1 MLGTPFVRRMALLGS
16 ALLLI
21 TILQM
26 LPERSFNRARDAEQL
41 VTQTLRVINAS
52 GLLLSIME
60 DAETGERGFL
70 LTGEE
75 RYLQPYQSAL
85 STESQARRN
94 LRLLIADNSAQ
105 LARMDKLDA
114 LVESKLAVLSR
125 GIALYRTQG
134 RDAALALIFMGE
146 GKRSMDEI
154 RGLSRDMV
162 QEQQRL
168 LIIRTQAAVEAQDT
182 QLKWILRIGGAL
194 LILMIAV
201 AGVITERVIG
211 KHERVAVE
219 LRASEERF
227 RTFADAI
234 PQLCWTAN
242 ADGWIFWYNQRWY
255 DFTGKTPEEMKGS
268 GWQSVHNPEVLPV
281 VLEGWKKAIAAGVP
295 FEMLFPLRAADG
307 TFHPFL
313 TRVTPVRDPAGKV
326 VRWIGT
332 NTDIT
337 EQRLIEDALAEN
349 QERLRLAQEVA
360 RIGTFV
366 WNLQTGVSQLTPE
379 LEAMYG
385 LPPGGF
391 AAGHR
396 TWQDLICPED
406 RDQGERYVQQAMET
420 GSFAAE
426 WRVTWPDRTTRWLY
440 GRAWVSKD
448 ATGKPLR
455 LMGANTD
462 ITERKL
468 AELEVLR
475 VKVDLAEN
483 QERLRLAQEVARIGT
498 FVWNLQT
505 GVSQLTP
512 ELEAMYGLPPGGF
525 AAGHRTWQDLICPED
540 RDQGERYVQQAME
553 TGSFAAEWRVTWPD
567 GTTRWLYGRAWVSK
581 DDTGKPLRL
590 MGANTDVTERKL
602 AELELLRVNADLAEN
617 QERLRL
623 AQEVARIGTFVWN
636 LQTGESQLTPE
647 LEAMYGLP
655 PGGFI
660 AGRRTWQDLI
670 CPEDRDQGLR
680 HVHEVMETGSFE
692 AEWRVTWPDGAVHWL
707 FGRAWVFKDDAGK
720 PLRLLGANID
730 VTERKLAELEVSRLN
745 TELEQRVRQRT
756 LELEAS
762 NRELEAFA
770 YSVSH
775 DLRAPLRGIDGW
787 SLALLEDYSASLD
800 ESARQYLNRVR
811 SETQRMGNLIDDLL
825 QLSRVSRG
833 EMKLAQVDLTS
844 LANQIACRLRD
855 AQPQRRIEF
864 AIEPGLVGLGDARLL
879 EIALTNLLSNA
890 VKFTGTQNPALIEF
904 GKFEKDGEMAFYVR
918 DNGAGFDMAY
928 AGNLFGAFQRLHKVT
943 EFPGT
948 GIGLA
953 TVQRIVRRH
962 GGRVWADAR
971 VNRGATFGFTLGAA

>member
-1 MLGTPFVRRMALLGS
+1 MAVLGG

-21 TILQM
+21 VILAL

-41 VTQTLRVINAS
+41 VTHTLRVLNAS
-52 GLLLSIME
+52 GRLLSIME
-60 DAETGERGFL
+60 GAETGERGYL

-75 RYLQPYQSAL
+75 RYLQPYQAAL
-85 STESQARRN
+85 SSYRQASRN
-94 LRLLIADNSAQ
+94 LRDLTVDDRVQ
-105 LARMDKLDA
+105 QARIDKLDR
-114 LVESKLAVLSR
+114 LVETKLDGLRR
-125 GIALYRTQG
+125 GIALYRTKG
-134 RDAALALIFMGE
+134 RDAALALVFMGE
-146 GKRSMDEI
+146 GKLAMDEI
-154 RGLSRDMV
+154 RGLSHDME
-162 QEQQRL
+162 QEEQRL
-168 LIIRTQAAVEAQDT
+168 LVIRTQAAVESQDT

-194 LILMIAV
+194 LVILIAV

-211 KHERVAVE
+211 KHERVAVA
-219 LRASEERF
+219 LKNSEERF
-227 RTFADAI
+227 RTLADAI

-255 DFTGKTPEEMKGS
+255 DFTGKTPEEMEGW
-268 GWQSVHNPEVLPV
+268 GWQLVHDPAALPDVLA
-281 VLEGWKKAIAAGVP
+281 GWKKAIAAGEP
-295 FEMLFPLRAADG
+295 FEMVFSLRAADG
-307 TFHPFL
+307 KFHPFL
-313 TRVTPVRDPAGKV
+313 TRVMPVRDASGQV
-326 VRWIGT
+326 VRWFGT

-337 EQRLIEDALAEN
+337 GQRQVEEALAEN

-366 WNLQTGVSQLTPE
+366 WNLQTGESQLTPE

-406 RDQGERYVQQAMET
+406 RDQGVLYVQEAMEK

-426 WRVTWPDRTTRWLY
+426 WRVVWPDGTARWLF

-462 ITERKL
+462 VTERKL

-475 VKVDLAEN
+475 IKVDLAEN

-498 FVWNLQT
+498 FEWNLQT
-505 GVSQLTP
+505 GVNQLTP

-540 RDQGERYVQQAME
+540 RDQGVRYVHEAME
-553 TGSFAAEWRVTWPD
+553 KGSFAAEWRVTWPD

-623 AQEVARIGTFVWN
+623 AQQVARIGTFVWN
-636 LQTGESQLTPE
+636 LQTGESQLAPE

-655 PGGFI
+655 PGGFA

-670 CPEDRDQGLR
+670 CPEDRDQGVR

-692 AEWRVTWPDGAVHWL
+692 AEWRVIWPDGTARWL
-707 FGRAWVFKDDAGK
+707 FGRAWVFKDGAGK
-720 PLRLLGANID
+720 PLRLIGANID

-745 TELEQRVRQRT
+745 AELERRVRQRT

-787 SLALLEDYSASLD
+787 SLALLEDYSGSLD
-800 ESARQYLNRVR
+800 DKGRQYLNRVR
-811 SETQRMGNLIDDLL
+811 AETQRMGNLIDDLL

-833 EMKLAQVDLTS
+833 EMKLDQVDITA
-844 LANQIACRLRD
+844 LANRIADRLRD
-855 AQPQRRIEF
+855 AQPERSIEF
-864 AIEPGLVGLGDARLL
+864 AIEPGLVGFGDARLL

-890 VKFTGTQNPALIEF
+890 VKFTGAQNPALIEF
-904 GKFEKDGEMAFYVR
+904 GRVDKEGEMAFYVR

-971 VNRGATFGFTLGAA
+971 VNRGATFCFTLGAA

>member
-1 MLGTPFVRRMALLGS
+1 GG

-21 TILQM
+21 VILGM

-41 VTQTLRVINAS
+41 VTHTLRVINAS
-52 GLLLSIME
+52 GALLSIIE
-60 DAETGERGFL
+60 DAETGERGYL
-70 LTGEE
+70 LTGED

-85 STESQARRN
+85 SSYRQATRNRRQLTVTDSVQQARID
-94 LRLLIADNSAQ
+94 RLD
-105 LARMDKLDA
+105 RMVETKL
-114 LVESKLAVLSR
+114 EGLSG
-125 GIALYRTQG
+125 GIALYRTKG
-134 RDAALALIFMGE
+134 RDAALALVFMGE
-146 GKRSMDEI
+146 GELAMDEI
-154 RGLSRDMV
+154 RGLSHDME
-162 QEQQRL
+162 QEEQRL

-194 LILMIAV
+194 LVILIAV

-211 KHERVAVE
+211 KHERVAVA
-219 LRASEERF
+219 LRTSEERF
-227 RTFADAI
+227 RTLADAI

-242 ADGWIFWYNQRWY
+242 ADGWILWYNQRWY
-255 DFTGKTPEEMKGS
+255 DFTGKTPEEMEGW
-268 GWQSVHNPEVLPV
+268 GWQSVHDPTALPDVLA
-281 VLEGWKKAIAAGVP
+281 GWKNAIRAGEP
-295 FEMLFPLRAADG
+295 FEMVFTLRAADG
-307 TFHPFL
+307 AFHPFL
-313 TRVTPVRDPAGKV
+313 TRVMPVRDATGKV
-326 VRWIGT
+326 VRWFGT

-337 EQRLIEDALAEN
+337 GQRRTEEALAEN

-366 WNLQTGVSQLTPE
+366 WNLQTGESQLTPE

-406 RDQGERYVQQAMET
+406 RDQGVRYVHEAMEK

-426 WRVTWPDRTTRWLY
+426 WRV
-440 GRAWVSKD
+440 
-448 ATGKPLR
+448 
-455 LMGANTD
+455 
-462 ITERKL
+462 I
-468 AELEVLR
+468 
-475 VKVDLAEN
+475 
-483 QERLRLAQEVARIGT
+483 
-498 FVWNLQT
+498 
-505 GVSQLTP
+505 
-512 ELEAMYGLPPGGF
+512 
-525 AAGHRTWQDLICPED
+525 
-540 RDQGERYVQQAME
+540 
-553 TGSFAAEWRVTWPD
+553 WPD

-590 MGANTDVTERKL
+590 MGANTDVTERKV

-647 LEAMYGLP
+647 LEAMYGLV
-655 PGGFI
+655 PGGFA
-660 AGRRTWQDLI
+660 AGHRTWQDLI
-670 CPEDRDQGLR
+670 CPEDRDQGVR

-692 AEWRVTWPDGAVHWL
+692 AEWRVIWPDGTVRCL
-707 FGRAWVFKDDAGK
+707 FGRAWVFKDAAGK
-720 PLRLLGANID
+720 PLRLIGANID
-730 VTERKLAELEVSRLN
+730 VTGRKLAELEVSRLN
-745 TELEQRVRQRT
+745 AELEQGVRQRA
-756 LELEAS
+756 LELDAS

-787 SLALLEDYSASLD
+787 SLALLEDYSGSLD
-800 ESARQYLNRVR
+800 DNGRQYLNRVR
-811 SETQRMGNLIDDLL
+811 AETQRMGNLIDDLL
-825 QLSRVSRG
+825 QLSRASRG
-833 EMKLAQVDLTS
+833 EMKLDHVDITA
-844 LANQIACRLRD
+844 LANRIADRLRD
-855 AQPQRRIEF
+855 AQPKRSIEF
-864 AIEPGLVGLGDARLL
+864 AIEPRLVAFGDARLL

-890 VKFTGTQNPALIEF
+890 VKFTGAQTPALIEF
-904 GKFEKDGEMAFYVR
+904 GRVDKEGEMAFYVR

-971 VNRGATFGFTLGAA
+971 VNRGATFCFTLGAA

>member
-1 MLGTPFVRRMALLGS
+1 
-16 ALLLI
+16 
-21 TILQM
+21 
-26 LPERSFNRARDAEQL
+26 
-41 VTQTLRVINAS
+41 
-52 GLLLSIME
+52 
-60 DAETGERGFL
+60 
-70 LTGEE
+70 
-75 RYLQPYQSAL
+75 
-85 STESQARRN
+85 
-94 LRLLIADNSAQ
+94 
-105 LARMDKLDA
+105 
-114 LVESKLAVLSR
+114 
-125 GIALYRTQG
+125 
-134 RDAALALIFMGE
+134 
-146 GKRSMDEI
+146 
-154 RGLSRDMV
+154 
-162 QEQQRL
+162 
-168 LIIRTQAAVEAQDT
+168 
-182 QLKWILRIGGAL
+182 LKWILRIGGAL
-194 LILMIAV
+194 LVILIAV

-211 KHERVAVE
+211 KHERVAVA
-219 LRASEERF
+219 LKNSEERF
-227 RTFADAI
+227 RTLADAI

-242 ADGWIFWYNQRWY
+242 ADGGIFWYNQRWY
-255 DFTGKTPEEMKGS
+255 DFTGKTPEEMEGW
-268 GWQSVHNPEVLPV
+268 GWQSVHDPAALPDVLA
-281 VLEGWKKAIAAGVP
+281 GWKKAIAAGEP
-295 FEMLFPLRAADG
+295 FEMVFSLRAADG
-307 TFHPFL
+307 KFHPFL
-313 TRVTPVRDPAGKV
+313 TRVMPVRDGTGRV
-326 VRWIGT
+326 VRWFGT

-337 EQRLIEDALAEN
+337 GQRQTEEALAEN

-366 WNLQTGVSQLTPE
+366 WNLQTGESQLTPE

-385 LPPGGF
+385 LAPGGF

-406 RDQGERYVQQAMET
+406 RDQGVLYVQEAMEK

-426 WRVTWPDRTTRWLY
+426 WRVVWPDGTARWLF

-462 ITERKL
+462 VTERKL

-475 VKVDLAEN
+475 IKVALAEN

-498 FVWNLQT
+498 FEWNLQT
-505 GVSQLTP
+505 GVNQLTP
-512 ELEAMYGLPPGGF
+512 ELEAMYGLAPGGF

-540 RDQGERYVQQAME
+540 RDQGVRYVQEAME
-553 TGSFAAEWRVTWPD
+553 KGSFAAEWRVIWPD

-602 AELELLRVNADLAEN
+602 AELELLRVNANLAEN

-655 PGGFI
+655 PGGFA
-660 AGRRTWQDLI
+660 AGHRTWQDLI
-670 CPEDRDQGLR
+670 CPEDRDHGVR

-692 AEWRVTWPDGAVHWL
+692 AEWRVIWPDGTARWL
-707 FGRAWVFKDDAGK
+707 FGRAWVFKDGAGK
-720 PLRLLGANID
+720 PLRLIGANID

-745 TELEQRVRQRT
+745 AELEQRVRQRT

-787 SLALLEDYSASLD
+787 SLALLEDYSGLLD
-800 ESARQYLNRVR
+800 DNGRQYLNRVR
-811 SETQRMGNLIDDLL
+811 TETQRMGNLIDDLL

-833 EMKLAQVDLTS
+833 EMKLDQVDITA
-844 LANQIACRLRD
+844 LANRIADRLRD
-855 AQPQRRIEF
+855 AQPERSIEF
-864 AIEPGLVGLGDARLL
+864 AIEPGLVAFGDARLL

-890 VKFTGTQNPALIEF
+890 VKFTGAQNPALIEF
-904 GKFEKDGEMAFYVR
+904 GRVDKEGEMAFYVR

-971 VNRGATFGFTLGAA
+971 VNRGATFCFTLGAA

>member
-1 MLGTPFVRRMALLGS
+1 MVLLGS
-16 ALLLI
+16 ALVLIVILL
-21 TILQM
+21 LV
-26 LPERSFNRARDAEQL
+26 PERSFNRARDAEQL
-41 VTQTLRVINAS
+41 VTHTLRVLNAS
-52 GLLLSIME
+52 GALLTVME
-60 DAETGERGFL
+60 DAETGERGYL

-85 STESQARRN
+85 SNYRQASRN
-94 LRLLIADNSAQ
+94 LRQ
-105 LARMDKLDA
+105 LTVGDSVRQARLDELDR
-114 LVESKLAVLSR
+114 LVETKLASLSG
-125 GIALYRTQG
+125 GIALYRTKG
-134 RDAALALIFMGE
+134 RDAALALVFMGE
-146 GKRSMDEI
+146 GKLAMDEI
-154 RGLSRDMV
+154 RVLSRDMA
-162 QEQQRL
+162 QEEQRL

-194 LILMIAV
+194 LLMMIAV

-211 KHERVAVE
+211 KHERVAVA
-219 LRASEERF
+219 LQASEERF
-227 RTFADAI
+227 RTLADAI

-255 DFTGKTPEEMKGS
+255 DFTGKTPREMEGW
-268 GWQSVHNPEVLPV
+268 GWQSVHDPAALPV
-281 VLEGWKKAIAAGVP
+281 VLAGWKKAIASGEP
-295 FEMLFPLRAADG
+295 FEMVFRLRAADG
-307 TFHPFL
+307 AFHPFL
-313 TRVTPVRDPAGKV
+313 TRVMPVHDANGQV
-326 VRWIGT
+326 VRWFGT

-337 EQRLIEDALAEN
+337 GQRQIEVALAEN

-366 WNLQTGVSQLTPE
+366 WNLQTGESQLTPE

-406 RDQGERYVQQAMET
+406 RDQGVLYVQEAMEK

-426 WRVTWPDRTTRWLY
+426 WRVIWPDGTTRWLF

-448 ATGKPLR
+448 ETGRPLR

-462 ITERKL
+462 VTERKL

-475 VKVDLAEN
+475 IKVDLAEN

-498 FVWNLQT
+498 FEWNLQT
-505 GVSQLTP
+505 GVNQLTP
-512 ELEAMYGLPPGGF
+512 ELEVLYGLPPGGF
-525 AAGHRTWQDLICPED
+525 AGGNRTWQDLICPED
-540 RDQGERYVQQAME
+540 RDQGLLYVQEAME
-553 TGSFAAEWRVTWPD
+553 KGSFAAEWRVIWPD
-567 GTTRWLYGRAWVSK
+567 GTTHWLFGRAWVSK
-581 DDTGKPLRL
+581 DETGKPLRL
-590 MGANTDVTERKL
+590 MGANTDITERKL
-602 AELELLRVNADLAEN
+602 VELELLRVNADLAEN

-655 PGGFI
+655 PGGFV
-660 AGRRTWQDLI
+660 AGSRTWQDLI
-670 CPEDRDQGLR
+670 CPEDREQGVQY
-680 HVHEVMETGSFE
+680 VHEVMETGSFE
-692 AEWRVTWPDGAVHWL
+692 AEWRVIWPDGTTHWL
-707 FGRAWVFKDDAGK
+707 FGRAWVSKDDTGK
-720 PLRLLGANID
+720 PLRLVGANID
-730 VTERKLAELEVSRLN
+730 ITERKLAELEVGRLN
-745 TELEQRVRQRT
+745 AELEQRVRQRT

-787 SLALLEDYSASLD
+787 SLALLEDYSGSLD
-800 ESARQYLNRVR
+800 DNGRHYLNRVR
-811 SETQRMGNLIDDLL
+811 TETQRMGNLIDDLL
-825 QLSRVSRG
+825 QLSRASRG
-833 EMKLAQVDLTS
+833 EMKLDEVDITA
-844 LANQIACRLRD
+844 LADRIVARLRD
-855 AQPQRRIEF
+855 ALPQRRMEF
-864 AIEPGLVGLGDARLL
+864 VIEPGLVAFGDSRLL
-879 EIALTNLLSNA
+879 EIALTNLISNA

-904 GKFEKDGEMAFYVR
+904 GKVDKEGEMAFYVR

-928 AGNLFGAFQRLHKVT
+928 AGNLFGAFQRLHKVS
-943 EFPGT
+943 EYPGT

-971 VNRGATFGFTLGAA
+971 VNRGATFSFTLGAA

>member
-1 MLGTPFVRRMALLGS
+1 MALLGS

-52 GLLLSIME
+52 GLLLSVME

-94 LRLLIADNSAQ
+94 LRLLIADNSSQ

-219 LRASEERF
+219 LTASEERF

-242 ADGWIFWYNQRWY
+242 ADGWILWYNQRWY
-255 DFTGKTPEEMKGS
+255 DFTGKTPEEMEGW
-268 GWQSVHNPEVLPV
+268 GWQSVHDPAVLPV
-281 VLEGWKKAIAAGVP
+281 VLEAWKKAIAAGVP
-295 FEMLFPLRAADG
+295 FEMVFPLRAADG

-313 TRVTPVRDPAGKV
+313 TRVTPVRNPAGKV

-337 EQRLIEDALAEN
+337 EQRLIEGALAEN

-406 RDQGERYVQQAMET
+406 RGQGERYVQQAMET

-426 WRVTWPDRTTRWLY
+426 WRVTWPDGTTRWLY

-448 ATGKPLR
+448 DTGKPLR

-660 AGRRTWQDLI
+660 ASRRTWQDLI

-692 AEWRVTWPDGAVHWL
+692 AEWRVIWPDGAVHWL

-745 TELEQRVRQRT
+745 AELEQRVRQRT

-787 SLALLEDYSASLD
+787 SLALLEDYAASLD
-800 ESARQYLNRVR
+800 DGARQYLNRVR

-833 EMKLAQVDLTS
+833 EMKLAQVDLTG

-918 DNGAGFDMAY
+918 DNGAGFDMAF